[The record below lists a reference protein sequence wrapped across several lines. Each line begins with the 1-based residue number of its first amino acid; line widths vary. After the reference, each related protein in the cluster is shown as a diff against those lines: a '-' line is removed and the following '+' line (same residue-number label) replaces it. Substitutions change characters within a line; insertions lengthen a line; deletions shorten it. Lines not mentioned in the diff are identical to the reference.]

1 MTLAFN
7 VQVQEIS
14 TIKKIRNIV
23 MMFAIMMLVSILIP
37 LITNAM
43 TVTVSV
49 EAVQVHQIINVN
61 LAELEII
68 KELSMALFVNVRM
81 DILII

>member
-1 MTLAFN
+1 
-7 VQVQEIS
+7 
-14 TIKKIRNIV
+14 
-23 MMFAIMMLVSILIP
+23 MLVSILIP

>member
-1 MTLAFN
+1 
-7 VQVQEIS
+7 
-14 TIKKIRNIV
+14 